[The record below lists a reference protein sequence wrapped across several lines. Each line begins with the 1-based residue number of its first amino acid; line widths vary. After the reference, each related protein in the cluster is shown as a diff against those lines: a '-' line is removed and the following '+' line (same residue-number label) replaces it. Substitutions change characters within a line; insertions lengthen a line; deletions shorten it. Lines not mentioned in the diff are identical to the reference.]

1 MEGVNK
7 WMWAYYNIKG
17 LKIDTRLDQVYTNMG
32 QANTNT
38 FVKLSTV
45 TNDLK
50 FGILTATNSYSNSV
64 FSCDFATILPG
75 YRDNYNAA
83 SKSADLL
90 ADMGLSP
97 VDRVKQA
104 PFGVL
109 YYENMGDKV
118 TQFDV
123 KVPVTVEYEWGS
135 FTTNLTIHIDRT
147 LGN

>member
-1 MEGVNK
+1 
-7 WMWAYYNIKG
+7 
-17 LKIDTRLDQVYTNMG
+17 
-32 QANTNT
+32 
-38 FVKLSTV
+38 
-45 TNDLK
+45 
-50 FGILTATNSYSNSV
+50 
-64 FSCDFATILPG
+64 
-75 YRDNYNAA
+75 
-83 SKSADLL
+83 
-90 ADMGLSP
+90 MGLSP